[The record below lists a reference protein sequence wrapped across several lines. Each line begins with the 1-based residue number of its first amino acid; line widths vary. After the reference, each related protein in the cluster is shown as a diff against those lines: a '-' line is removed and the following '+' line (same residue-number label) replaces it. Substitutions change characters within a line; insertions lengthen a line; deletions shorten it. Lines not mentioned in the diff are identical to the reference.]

1 MGKKAEREEKMATA
15 IFLAK
20 LLLEEE
26 VAQVLLSDFLS
37 APQGES
43 APPCA
48 VCERLQR
55 RNNGA
60 VPIERSLLGC
70 AIEATICHIQKYIP
84 TAATL

>member
-1 MGKKAEREEKMATA
+1 MCFWLQGCSFWKVEYSVED
-15 IFLAK
+15 
-20 LLLEEE
+20 
-26 VAQVLLSDFLS
+26 VAQVLLSNFLS

-60 VPIERSLLGC
+60 VPIERSPAGC

-84 TAATL
+84 IAATL